1 MESCSLRTL
10 CKSGVDLLP
19 IVTDRHMFVSLS
31 QCNPIQ
37 ICIVYLNGFVLV
49 ALDMEIDM
57 KVTVIGLGNMGSGI
71 AGNVQR
77 AGYELS
83 VWNRT
88 PSKMEPFVHEG
99 ALGCRT
105 IQDAVNDADIV
116 ITSLMD
122 DESILHATE
131 GEGGMISA
139 LKPGAI
145 HAGTT
150 TISPD
155 CANRLADIHKTHG
168 SYYVSACVVGRPDA
182 AEAGTLLT
190 LLAGDKEIIEQ
201 TAKVCEAFSENIMKL
216 PGKPSQANIMK
227 LSINYT
233 AISIIELM
241 SEVYTFC
248 EKAGLE
254 LKYMSNF
261 YTNILNHPALKMY
274 ASKLVDRSFED
285 GGFAMSGGRKDVGL
299 MLAASESEGVDFAI
313 ARIIRDK
320 MDDAIDSGMETMD
333 WSAIHE
339 ITRERAGME

>member
-1 MESCSLRTL
+1 MTL

-49 ALDMEIDM
+49 VVDMEFDM

-88 PSKMEPFVHEG
+88 PSKMESFVHEG
-99 ALGCRT
+99 ALGCST

-145 HAGTT
+145 HACTT

-201 TAKVCEAFSENIMKL
+201 TAEVCEAFSENIMKL

-248 EKAGLE
+248 EKAGLD

-274 ASKLVDRSFED
+274 ASKLVDRSFDD